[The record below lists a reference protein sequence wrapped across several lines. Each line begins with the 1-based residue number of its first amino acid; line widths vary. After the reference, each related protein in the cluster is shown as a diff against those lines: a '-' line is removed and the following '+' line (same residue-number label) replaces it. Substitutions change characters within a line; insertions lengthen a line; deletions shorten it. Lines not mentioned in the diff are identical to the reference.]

1 MQFPITTNEK
11 IIIEKIFNE
20 WKIKLSLELNN
31 ITIKIKKD
39 NLLDIYETSL
49 QN

>member
-1 MQFPITTNEK
+1 MQFPIPTNEK

-39 NLLDIYETSL
+39 NLLDIYET
-49 QN
+49 